1 MKIRRILGILALSIS
16 ALCIGTIMISWISN
30 LALDTTLEQT
40 SELSEEEQIVLLET
54 ENLVDGLGN
63 EVFPGFGEA
72 EIPTIL
78 YNSEYAFLIG
88 TTGPADGWV
97 KVPQNINRGERWVVV
112 NNETLLNQPYYQQ
125 PLPDPDITPEAFTVR
140 VGDQWAA
147 SMQTYDWMKISLV
160 EVIRAD
166 LPDFAK
172 PIFPFKLFINQLVS
186 GQDQYITLIVHERFH
201 AYQGIL
207 AERKLTKAEVTN
219 LEQQDNYPWTDEA
232 LETAWRAE
240 LALLVEA
247 LEEENP
253 EQQAALVNEF
263 LAMRNDRRN
272 NANLNND
279 LISYEQQR
287 EWLEGLA
294 RYAELKIWELA
305 ASPNYTPLPE
315 TSELTDFNSYQNFYA
330 RWRAELNQFSQMAD
344 DEGDGRFYYSG
355 MAQAYLLDE
364 LMPDWKERIL
374 EEGIWLED
382 LLAEAVNN

>member
-54 ENLVDGLGN
+54 ENLVDGFGN
-63 EVFPGFGEA
+63 EVLPGFGEA

-88 TTGPADGWV
+88 TTDPADGWV
-97 KVPQNINRGERWVVV
+97 KIPQNINRGERWVVV
-112 NNETLLNQPYYQQ
+112 DNEALLNPPYYRQ

-140 VGDQWAA
+140 VGEQWAA
-147 SMQTYDWMKISLV
+147 SMQTYEWMRISLV

-172 PIFPFKLFINQLVS
+172 PIFPYKLFINQLVS

-219 LEQQDNYPWTDEA
+219 LEQQDNYPWADEA

-315 TSELTDFNSYQNFYA
+315 TSELTDFDSYQNFDA

-374 EEGIWLED
+374 GEGIWLED
-382 LLAEAVNN
+382 LLAEVIQN